1 MPPRSYPTA
10 RQRRLGAE
18 LRKLRE
24 KAGMSGS
31 QVGAF
36 LGGERAQV
44 SHLESGRYGISAE
57 RVRRLASFYSTT
69 DKHLIDA
76 LASMADE
83 RSKGWWEEYRGIL
96 SPGFLDLSELEHHA
110 KYLRAVQML
119 HVPGIL
125 QTAEYAREV
134 MCNSVSS
141 LPALP
146 AAELKARV
154 EHRLRRR
161 EIFDRPAPPTFEAFI
176 HEAALRMKYCEPEI
190 MQAQLG
196 FLGDLSEFPTVT
208 VRVIPFNVQIT
219 PSVHSLLYAGGPIP
233 QLDTVQMDSAFN
245 AGFVDAES
253 QLSRY
258 RAMLDSVA
266 ELALDAN
273 ESSKFIRRVAKEM

>member
-10 RQRRLGAE
+10 RQKRLGAE

-76 LASMADE
+76 LASMAEE

-141 LPALP
+141 LPSLP

-161 EIFDRPAPPTFEAFI
+161 EIFDRPAPPSFEAFI
-176 HEAALRMKYCEPEI
+176 HEAALRMRYCEPEI
-190 MQAQLG
+190 MQAQLA
-196 FLGDLSEFPTVT
+196 FLSDLSQFPTVT
-208 VRVIPFNVQIT
+208 VRVIPFDVQIT

-233 QLDTVQMDSAFN
+233 QLDTVQIDSAFN

-258 RAMLDSVA
+258 RAMLDSVTS
-266 ELALDAN
+266 LALDVD
-273 ESSKFIRRVAKEM
+273 ESRKFIRHVAKGM

>member
-10 RQRRLGAE
+10 RQKRLGTE
-18 LRKLRE
+18 LRRLRE

-31 QVGAF
+31 QAGSF
-36 LGGERAQV
+36 LGGARAQI

-57 RVRRLASFYSTT
+57 RVRRLASFYSAT
-69 DKHLIDA
+69 DKHLIDV

-83 RSKGWWEEYRGIL
+83 RGKGWWEEYRGTL

-134 MCNSVSS
+134 MRNSVSS

-161 EIFDRPAPPTFEAFI
+161 EIFDRPAPPAFEAFI
-176 HEAALRMKYCEPEI
+176 HEAALRMRYCEPEI
-190 MQAQLG
+190 MRAQLR
-196 FLGDLSEFPTVT
+196 FLSDLPQFPTVT
-208 VRVIPFNVQIT
+208 VRVIPFDARIT
-219 PSVHSLLYAGGPIP
+219 PSVHSFLYTGGPIP
-233 QLDTVQMDSAFN
+233 QLDTVQIDSAFD

-266 ELALDAN
+266 ELALSPDD
-273 ESSKFIRRVAKEM
+273 SSKFIRRVAKGM